1 MAVIGSVARLREII
15 GEPSAQVPYKIHDRL
30 NERAQAFIA
39 RSPMLFVATVDAHG
53 HPTVSPKG
61 DAPGFVRVVDERT
74 VQMPERKGNKLV
86 FSLQNL
92 LANPNA
98 GLIFLVPGTGET
110 LRVSGS
116 ATLLDDAGLCASF
129 AARGK
134 PALLVTQIAV
144 SQCYF
149 HCAKALLRSRL
160 WRPDSWSEEMS
171 ISFGREIAQQ
181 GGLADDD
188 IEAFDR
194 AVHGRYET
202 DL

>member
-1 MAVIGSVARLREII
+1 MAVIDSVARLREIV
-15 GEPSAQVPYKIHDRL
+15 GAPSAQVSYKIYDRL
-30 NERAQAFIA
+30 NAQAQEFIS
-39 RSPMLFVATVDAHG
+39 RSPMAFVATVDAQG
-53 HPTVSPKG
+53 RPTVSPKG

-74 VQMPERKGNKLV
+74 LQMPERKGNKLV

-92 LANPNA
+92 LANPSA

-116 ATLLDDAGLCASF
+116 ATLLDDPGLCESF
-129 AARGK
+129 TERGK

-144 SQCYF
+144 NECYF
-149 HCAKALLRSRL
+149 HCAKALLRSSL
-160 WRPDSWSEEMS
+160 WRSGTWPEPMS
-171 ISFGREIAQQ
+171 ISFGREIAQR
-181 GGLADDD
+181 GGLAGSE